1 MIRSCFLINTPV
13 PPKDNRNHT
22 SAVSSSVSRSVSNHW
37 YPWVDS
43 MKGIGILFVVMGHTC
58 TYAPLFRWIYSFHM
72 ALFFIISG
80 LLFHPKPF
88 VQTVKRKSFRLLVPY
103 AFFATITF
111 LYWALIERRL
121 RHGNQSVLNVFCN
134 LFVARAG
141 SDNYPQNA
149 VLWFLP
155 CLFVTEILFS
165 ALYQGIRF
173 LTRNANNNAL
183 IQKLMLVIIAAVC
196 LVLGYTLGLCI
207 TSRGIRLPWALDIV
221 PFSLTFVIIGYLAQP
236 LLKSCNNIWHYS
248 KFGVRLGL
256 AVLGLV
262 GFTALW
268 IFDWTTGLIVN
279 FNDAFVSNPA
289 EMLVAS
295 LIGFVAVAVLCIGI
309 DNPAL
314 RYLGSASLTIMC
326 VHEPIKRI
334 VIELIGKALVIGTS
348 TLRSNILVCLLV
360 VAVTMIICLVGH
372 ALLERFAPILIGKR
386 ASHQKAAIARH
397 RR

>member
-1 MIRSCFLINTPV
+1 MIRSCFLINSPV
-13 PPKDNRNHT
+13 PSKANESCAST
-22 SAVSSSVSRSVSNHW
+22 MSSIASRSVNGQW
-37 YPWVDS
+37 YSWVDS

-88 VQTVKRKSFRLLVPY
+88 VQTVKSKAFRLLVPY

-111 LYWALIERRL
+111 LYWVLIERRL
-121 RHGNQSVLNVFCN
+121 RHGNQSVLNAFCN
-134 LFVARAG
+134 LFIARAG

-155 CLFVTEILFS
+155 CLFITEVLFS

-173 LTRNANNNAL
+173 LARNANNSSI
-183 IQKLMLVIIAAVC
+183 IQRLVFVVIVAVC
-196 LVLGYTLGLCI
+196 LVLGYMLGLCV
-207 TSRGIRLPWALDIV
+207 TSSGIRLPWALDIV
-221 PFSLTFVIIGYLAQP
+221 PFSLTFVVIGYLAQP
-236 LLKSCNNIWHYS
+236 LLESCNNIWHHS
-248 KFGVRLGL
+248 KTSRRLGL
-256 AVLGLV
+256 VALGLS

-268 IFDWTTGLIVN
+268 IFDQITGLVVN
-279 FNDAFVSNPA
+279 FNDAFVSNPV

-295 LIGFVAVAVLCIGI
+295 LVGFIAVAVLCIGI
-309 DNPAL
+309 DNSAL

-326 VHEPIKRI
+326 VHEPVKRI
-334 VIELIGKALVIGTS
+334 IIELIGRMLGLETS
-348 TLRSNILVCLLV
+348 NLRSNLLVCLLI
-360 VAVTMIICLVGH
+360 VAATVFICLAGH

-386 ASHQKAAIARH
+386 TSHQKTVC
-397 RR
+397 

>member
-1 MIRSCFLINTPV
+1 MINSPV
-13 PPKDNRNHT
+13 PPKDNGSHT
-22 SAVSSSVSRSVSNHW
+22 SAVSSSVSRSASNHW
-37 YPWVDS
+37 YPWIDS

-88 VQTVKRKSFRLLVPY
+88 VQTVKRKAFRLLVPY

-121 RHGNQSVLNVFCN
+121 RHGNQSVLNAFCN
-134 LFVARAG
+134 LFIARAG

-155 CLFVTEILFS
+155 CLFITEILFS

-173 LTRNANNNAL
+173 LARNAKNSTI
-183 IQKLMLVIIAAVC
+183 IQRLVFVIVVAVC
-196 LVLGYTLGLCI
+196 LVLGYTLGLCV

-236 LLKSCNNIWHYS
+236 LLESCNNIWRYS
-248 KFGVRLGL
+248 KNAARLGL
-256 AVLGLV
+256 AILGLV

-268 IFDWTTGLIVN
+268 IFDWITGLIVN
-279 FNDAFVSNPA
+279 FNDASVSNPA

-334 VIELIGKALVIGTS
+334 IVELMGRVLGIETS
-348 TLRSNILVCLLV
+348 TLRSNLLMCLLI
-360 VAVTMIICLVGH
+360 VAVTVIICLVGH
-372 ALLERFAPILIGKR
+372 ALLDRFAPILIGKR
-386 ASHQKAAIARH
+386 TSHRKTVIARH

>member
-1 MIRSCFLINTPV
+1 MINSPV
-13 PPKDNRNHT
+13 PPKDNGSHT
-22 SAVSSSVSRSVSNHW
+22 SAVSSSVSRSASNHW

-88 VQTVKRKSFRLLVPY
+88 VQTVKRKAFRLLVPY

-121 RHGNQSVLNVFCN
+121 RHGNQSVLNAFCN
-134 LFVARAG
+134 LFIARAG

-155 CLFVTEILFS
+155 CLFITEVLFS
-165 ALYQGIRF
+165 ALYQGIHF
-173 LTRNANNNAL
+173 LSRNAKNSSI
-183 IQKLMLVIIAAVC
+183 IQRLMFVIIAAVC
-196 LVLGYTLGLCI
+196 LALGYTLGLCV

-248 KFGVRLGL
+248 KFGARLGL

-334 VIELIGKALVIGTS
+334 IVELMGRVLGIETS
-348 TLRSNILVCLLV
+348 TLRSNLLMCLLI
-360 VAVTMIICLVGH
+360 VAVTVIICLVGH
-372 ALLERFAPILIGKR
+372 ALLDRFAPILIGKR
-386 ASHQKAAIARH
+386 TSHRKTVIARH